1 MNEHLR
7 MVCPFLAATRA
18 ENGIPAWCMGAQCAL
33 FDNAVERCQI
43 SGFLSAAECFFDSA
57 NYAGI
62 SVEVLK
68 KDTPTDTLN
77 K

>member
-7 MVCPFLAATRA
+7 IVCPFLAAALA

-33 FDNAVERCQI
+33 FNNAANQCQI

-57 NYAGI
+57 NSVGI

-68 KDTPTDTLN
+68 KDTQ
-77 K
+77 KR

>member
-7 MVCPFLAATRA
+7 MVCPFLAVARA
-18 ENGIPAWCMGAQCAL
+18 ESGGSAWCMGAQCAL
-33 FDNAVERCQI
+33 FDTTANQCQI

-68 KDTPTDTLN
+68 KDAQTDTPN

>member
-7 MVCPFLAATRA
+7 IVCPFLAAARA
-18 ENGIPAWCMGAQCAL
+18 ESGGSAWCMGTQCAL
-33 FDNAVERCQI
+33 FDTTVERCQI

-62 SVEVLK
+62 GVEVLK
-68 KDTPTDTLN
+68 KDAQTDTLN

>member
-1 MNEHLR
+1 
-7 MVCPFLAATRA
+7 
-18 ENGIPAWCMGAQCAL
+18 MGAQCAL
-33 FDNAVERCQI
+33 FDTAVERCQI

-62 SVEVLK
+62 CVEVLK
-68 KDTPTDTLN
+68 KDTQTDTLN

>member
-7 MVCPFLAATRA
+7 MVCPFLAAALA
-18 ENGIPAWCMGAQCAL
+18 ESGGSAWCMGAQCAL

-43 SGFLSAAECFFDSA
+43 SGFLSAAEGFFDSA
-57 NYAGI
+57 NSAGI
-62 SVEVLK
+62 NVEVLK
-68 KDTPTDTLN
+68 KDAQTDTLN